1 MRPSFG
7 PRRPRNNRANV
18 RKGPAHHRSHTLD
31 SNGPDVKVRGS
42 PSQIIEK
49 YLALA
54 RDATATGDR
63 VAAEGYLQHAEH
75 YYRVVNANGSGQ
87 RSQPPLRPPPGADAK
102 PTDDAAPDPA
112 KEAQP

>member
-18 RKGPAHHRSHTLD
+18 RKGPAHHRSHTVD

-42 PSQIIEK
+42 PSQIVEK

-63 VAAEGYLQHAEH
+63 VAAESYLQHAEH
-75 YYRVVNANGSGQ
+75 YHRVVNSNGSGQ
-87 RSQPPLRPPPGADAK
+87 RPQPQLRPPPGADAK
-102 PTDDAAPDPA
+102 PTDDAPPDPA